1 MKILVINGPNLNM
14 LGYREPE
21 IYGTQTL
28 DEINAYIEA
37 QFDNIQFEFF
47 QSNCE
52 GEIIS
57 KIHASQFEKFDG
69 AVINPGAYSHYSYAI
84 YDAIKSVTTPF
95 VEVHL
100 SKIEER
106 KEEWRKV
113 SVTALASKKMISGK
127 GIMGYI
133 EAVEYFLQKRLA
145 KIQ

>member
-14 LGYREPE
+14 LGLREPE

-28 DEINAYIEA
+28 DEINAYIESS
-37 QFDNIQFEFF
+37 FEGINFEFF

-57 KIHASQFEKFDG
+57 KIHESQFDEFDG

-84 YDAIKSVTTPF
+84 YDAIKSVKTPF

-100 SKIEER
+100 SDIASR
-106 KEEWRKV
+106 QEEWRRV
-113 SVTALASKKMISGK
+113 SVTAPASKIMISGK

-133 EAVEYFLQKRLA
+133 EAVKYFL
-145 KIQ
+145 

>member
-14 LGYREPE
+14 LGLREPE

-37 QFDNIQFEFF
+37 NFEGINFEFF

-57 KIHASQFEKFDG
+57 KIHESQFDEFDG

-84 YDAIKSVTTPF
+84 YDAIKAVKTPF

-100 SKIEER
+100 SDIKTR

-113 SVTALASKKMISGK
+113 SVTAPASKIMISGK
-127 GIMGYI
+127 GIEGYI
-133 EAVEYFLQKRLA
+133 EAVRYFL
-145 KIQ
+145 

>member
-37 QFDNIQFEFF
+37 QFEGVTFEFF

-57 KIHASQFEKFDG
+57 KIHESQFDEFDG

-84 YDAIKSVTTPF
+84 YDAIKAVKTPF

-113 SVTALASKKMISGK
+113 SVTAPASKTMISGK

-133 EAVEYFLQKRLA
+133 EAVKYFL
-145 KIQ
+145 

>member
-57 KIHASQFEKFDG
+57 KIHESQFDEFDG
-69 AVINPGAYSHYSYAI
+69 AVINPGAYSHYSYAL
-84 YDAIKSVTTPF
+84 YDAIKAVKTPF

-106 KEEWRKV
+106 VEPWRKV
-113 SVTALASKKMISGK
+113 SVTAPASKTMISGK

-133 EAVEYFLQKRLA
+133 EAVKYFL
-145 KIQ
+145 

>member
-57 KIHASQFEKFDG
+57 KIHESQFDEFDG

-84 YDAIKSVTTPF
+84 YDAIKAVKTPF

-106 KEEWRKV
+106 PEEWRKV
-113 SVTALASKKMISGK
+113 SVTAPASKTMISGK

-133 EAVEYFLQKRLA
+133 EAVKYFL
-145 KIQ
+145 

>member
-14 LGYREPE
+14 LGLREPE

-28 DEINAYIEA
+28 DEINAYIESS
-37 QFDNIQFEFF
+37 FEGINFEFF

-57 KIHASQFEKFDG
+57 KIHESQFDEFDG

-84 YDAIKSVTTPF
+84 YDAIKSVKTPF

-100 SKIEER
+100 SDIASR
-106 KEEWRKV
+106 QEEWRRV
-113 SVTALASKKMISGK
+113 SVTAPASKIMISGK
-127 GIMGYI
+127 GIEGYI
-133 EAVEYFLQKRLA
+133 EAVKYFL
-145 KIQ
+145 

>member
-37 QFDNIQFEFF
+37 QFDNVQFEFF

-95 VEVHL
+95 VEVHF

-113 SVTALASKKMISGK
+113 SVTAPASKKMILGK

-133 EAVEYFLQKRLA
+133 EAVEYFL
-145 KIQ
+145 

>member
-57 KIHASQFEKFDG
+57 KIHESQFDEFDG

-84 YDAIKSVTTPF
+84 YDAIKAVKTPF

-106 KEEWRKV
+106 VEPWRKV
-113 SVTALASKKMISGK
+113 SVTAPASKTMISGK

-133 EAVEYFLQKRLA
+133 EAVKYFL
-145 KIQ
+145 